1 MRGVAQ
7 GSVLGSFLFD
17 VFINDV
23 SIFSEKSEIYN
34 FVNNNCGPFI
44 TVVNIYRI
52 LYCIYSML

>member
-7 GSVLGSFLFD
+7 GSVLGPFLFD

-34 FVNNNCGPFI
+34 FVNNNWGPFI

-52 LYCIYSML
+52 L

>member
-23 SIFSEKSEIYN
+23 SIFSEKK
-34 FVNNNCGPFI
+34 
-44 TVVNIYRI
+44 
-52 LYCIYSML
+52 